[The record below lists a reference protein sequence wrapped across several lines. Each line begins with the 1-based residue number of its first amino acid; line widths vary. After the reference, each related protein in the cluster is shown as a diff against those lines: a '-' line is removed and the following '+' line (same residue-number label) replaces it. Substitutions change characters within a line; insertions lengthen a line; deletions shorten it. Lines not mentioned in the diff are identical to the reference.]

1 MTITDCCPSNKT
13 DGATDS
19 DGAADT
25 AAGEEKASCLGFGL
39 DKKSDDS
46 QENILG
52 LDKKSDDSPQ
62 KKPG

>member
-46 QENILG
+46 QQNIQTFNCVRPG
-52 LDKKSDDSPQ
+52 LKIR
-62 KKPG
+62 